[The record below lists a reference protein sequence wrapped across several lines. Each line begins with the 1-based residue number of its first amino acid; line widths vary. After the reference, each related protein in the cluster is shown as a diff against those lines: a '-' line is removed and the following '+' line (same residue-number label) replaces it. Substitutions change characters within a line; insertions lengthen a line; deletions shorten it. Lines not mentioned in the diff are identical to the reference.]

1 MLQATNLYK
10 SYTLGNQ
17 LSHNTVAALR
27 GVSLELTSGQWLAIQ
42 GSSGSGKSTLLH
54 LLGLLDIPDSGEI
67 FLEGQA
73 LHNLDDEARTRLRR
87 EALGF
92 VFQSFELLP
101 TLSAAENILLPAE
114 VMGTMATAR
123 ERLKNLA
130 TRLGITQR
138 LHHRPSE
145 LSGGQRQRVA
155 LARALINQPKLIL
168 ADEPTGNLDS
178 QTGDAVLQLLR
189 QGVDE
194 LGWTVLMVT
203 HDKDAAAYA
212 DTCIWLEDGHI
223 LNQNNNIPIAE

>member
-1 MLQATNLYK
+1 MLEAINLYK
-10 SYTLGNQ
+10 SYALGDN
-17 LSHNTVAALR
+17 SVAALR
-27 GVSLELTSGQWLAIQ
+27 GVSLELSSGQWLAIQ

-54 LLGLLDIPDSGEI
+54 LLGLLDMPDSGEI

-73 LHNLDDEARTRLRR
+73 LHGLDDEARTRLRR

-114 VMGTMATAR
+114 VMGTVSEAR
-123 ERLKNLA
+123 ARLEDLS
-130 TRLGITQR
+130 TRLGIVER

-178 QTGDAVLQLLR
+178 HTGHDVLQLLR

-203 HDKDAAAYA
+203 HDKDAAAHA
-212 DTCIWLEDGHI
+212 DASIWLEDGQI
-223 LNQNNNIPIAE
+223 RA

>member
-1 MLQATNLYK
+1 MLEAINLYK
-10 SYTLGNQ
+10 SYALGDN
-17 LSHNTVAALR
+17 SVAALR
-27 GVSLELTSGQWLAIQ
+27 GVSLELSSGQWLAIQ

-54 LLGLLDIPDSGEI
+54 ILGLLDMPDSGEI

-73 LHNLDDEARTRLRR
+73 LHGLDDEARTRLRR

-114 VMGTMATAR
+114 VMGTVSEAR
-123 ERLKNLA
+123 ARLEDLSM
-130 TRLGITQR
+130 RLGIVER

-178 QTGDAVLQLLR
+178 HTGHDVLKLLR

-212 DTCIWLEDGHI
+212 DASIWLEDG
-223 LNQNNNIPIAE
+223 QVRA

>member
-1 MLQATNLYK
+1 MLQAINLYK
-10 SYTLGNQ
+10 NYSLGD
-17 LSHNTVAALR
+17 SSVAALR

-54 LLGLLDIPDSGEI
+54 ILGLLDIPDKGEI

-73 LHNLDDEARTRLRR
+73 LHALDDEARTRLRR

-114 VMGTMATAR
+114 VMGTVRDAR
-123 ERLKNLA
+123 ARLNELSI
-130 TRLGITQR
+130 RLGIAER

-178 QTGDAVLQLLR
+178 HTGDDVLQLLR

-194 LGWTVLMVT
+194 WGWTVLMVT

-212 DTCIWLEDGHI
+212 DASIWLEDGQI
-223 LNQNNNIPIAE
+223 RT